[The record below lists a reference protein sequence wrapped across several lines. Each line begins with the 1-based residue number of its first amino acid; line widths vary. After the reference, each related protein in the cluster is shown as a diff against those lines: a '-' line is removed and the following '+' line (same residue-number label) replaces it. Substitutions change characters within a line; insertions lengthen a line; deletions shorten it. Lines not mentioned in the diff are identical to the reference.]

1 MFVLYSDFDKKDI
14 QNTMVF
20 SYNGGKLVGGTT
32 VQRDKLAK
40 IILLAIL
47 FPFIVYIFGS
57 CVLNYIP
64 PTESYKKTPKQF
76 EELFNEKMAQYG
88 MSMDID
94 SVEYTDVDS
103 LNKTVPIM
111 CTDGSKVS
119 CTLYPTG
126 TGSRALIMYL
136 EFEQELSGCE
146 NETVYLEPLLTFVMD
161 EFAPKMTVNK
171 DESFEPFSS
180 VSYNGALLACQEFVN
195 GSVAKT
201 NIYISPEDDNEFA
214 VTFKRK
220 SDEKTTLSV
229 RFHLLN

>member
-1 MFVLYSDFDKKDI
+1 
-14 QNTMVF
+14 MVF
-20 SYNGGKLVGGTT
+20 SYNGGKHVEGTT

-40 IILLAIL
+40 VILLTLIFPLAIYML
-47 FPFIVYIFGS
+47 GS
-57 CVLNYIP
+57 CILAYIP
-64 PTESYKKTPKQF
+64 PTESYKKTPKQL

-103 LNKTVPIM
+103 LNKKVPIL
-111 CTDGSKVS
+111 CADGSKVS

-220 SDEKTTLSV
+220 TDEKTTLSV
-229 RFHLLN
+229 RFHLWNR